1 MKQHLSTKLI
11 ILFIFFTS
19 TLFAQQTITAGNSAT
34 QQQHT
39 NNTATELTGGIKGV
53 VTTVDG
59 KAAEHVSIVIKELNK
74 GTISLEDGSYRINNI
89 PAGEYTVVV
98 SFTGLQTIEQKILV
112 AENKVHLFNFVLKEN
127 AKELNEIVVAYF
139 RSVND
144 RAMVFGKSAI
154 KPMDL
159 PQAIATVNEVVIRDQ
174 QAQRLSDVIKNV
186 NGVYLGTARASTQ
199 ESFYARGYSF
209 SSTNMFKNGSRVN
222 SGAMP
227 EVSSLESVE
236 ILKGGA
242 AILYGNVAP
251 GGVLNMVTKKP
262 KFDFGGEASLR
273 AGSFNLWKPTF
284 DVYGPISKKIAYRL
298 NGTFETTDSYRS
310 NVSSTRYYVNP
321 SFLFKLGS
329 KTELILEGDYLKHD
343 FTPDFGIGSL
353 NNTII
358 PNVHRSTFMGTNW
371 QYNITQQAT
380 AAATIKHAFNN
391 NWQLNSVLS
400 YQNFDRDYYAV
411 ERIQAKANGDW
422 GRPLG
427 RVDTRETYFTGQVNL
442 NGKFKTATIEHT
454 LLAGIDADHYLTET
468 YNYDVQ
474 GRIYDSINILD
485 PNKFVRRTNVPV
497 ATRVTFVET
506 PVNRLGAYVQD
517 LISITPKI
525 KLLAGVRWSL
535 QESVPATTTYL
546 LKDSVAKGKIQNT
559 KAFSPRIG
567 LVYRLKPT
575 ISFFASYS
583 NSFAINTGLDIYNNV
598 LPPSIIDQY
607 EVGVKNIL
615 FKGKLTV
622 NLTAYKIINNNLA
635 QTAQFDQN
643 GNPNNN
649 SNLKELSGQT
659 TSNGIELDVTA
670 NPVKGFSVMAG
681 YSYNDMRY
689 TNTPDKVGSYVEG
702 DRLVNTPAHT
712 ANASAFYTIS
722 KGKLNGLKVGAAV
735 FYVGD
740 RFGGWNNTIG
750 QAQNYSR
757 LIPVEAFTTVD
768 VSAGYTIKRFSL
780 LAKVSNL
787 TNVLNYYVHENYSIN
802 PIAPRQFVATVA
814 YKF

>member
-1 MKQHLSTKLI
+1 MKQQLSTKLI

-34 QQQHT
+34 QQQQT
-39 NNTATELTGGIKGV
+39 TNTATELTGGIKGV

-112 AENKVHLFNFVLKEN
+112 AENEVHLFNFVLKEN

-144 RAMVFGKSAI
+144 RATVFGKSAI

-222 SGAMP
+222 SGSMP

-236 ILKGGA
+236 VLKGGA

-262 KFDFGGEASLR
+262 KFDFGGEVSVR

-358 PNVHRSTFMGTNW
+358 PNVHRSTFMGTDW

-485 PNKFVRRTNVPV
+485 PNKFVRRADMPV

-622 NLTAYKIINNNLA
+622 NLTVYKIINNNLA

-712 ANASAFYTIS
+712 ANASTFYTMS